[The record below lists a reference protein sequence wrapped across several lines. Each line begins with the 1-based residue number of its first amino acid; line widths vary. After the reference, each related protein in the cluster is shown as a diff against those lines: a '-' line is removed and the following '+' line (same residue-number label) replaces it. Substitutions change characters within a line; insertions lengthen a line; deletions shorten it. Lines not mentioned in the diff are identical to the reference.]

1 MRKAIG
7 AVLRRHKPGEQM
19 MHKTASMKRLCCGG
33 VVAGILL
40 VMIGFFGQKAQ
51 RDGADIPGGAVID
64 FILHTGT
71 WLMVLGIVLLIS
83 SFILGNM
90 AMFHKAKPE
99 HFLPYLLIVP
109 ALVFLI
115 VFTLYPMINL
125 VYLSVFQGNVM
136 RPTKAFLGLK
146 NYNTIFFVK
155 KDFLVA
161 LKNTAVYTGSVVV
174 LLIFFAVVFALWMYK
189 DRRINRFAQ
198 TALFTPHLIAAVSC
212 AYIWSWI
219 MDQNSYGLLNSLLKM
234 LGLPMLRWLESSDTA
249 MMSIVIVNV
258 WKSIGYYAL
267 IVLSAM
273 KSIPLEIYEAAEL
286 DNTPPLKRFFKITL
300 PMLSPQLF
308 FLLITI
314 TINSFKVFDSIN
326 VMTEGGPGTSTEV
339 ISRYIYDYA
348 FIRSNTLGIGAAAG
362 VVMMVILML
371 LTLVYFR
378 GLENKVHYQ

>member
-1 MRKAIG
+1 MRSASARRNACYAGMVLGIVL
-7 AVLRRHKPGEQM
+7 AV
-19 MHKTASMKRLCCGG
+19 
-33 VVAGILL
+33 V
-40 VMIGFFGQKAQ
+40 GFFGNKILS
-51 RDGADIPGGAVID
+51 DGADIPGGAVVD
-64 FILHTGT
+64 FLCNAGI
-71 WLMVLGIVLLIS
+71 WLMALGAVILTGSFVLGNAAL
-83 SFILGNM
+83 FGN
-90 AMFHKAKPE
+90 ARLSNYF
-99 HFLPYLLIVP
+99 PYLLIIP
-109 ALVFLI
+109 AMVFLI
-115 VFTLYPMINL
+115 LFTLYPMINL
-125 VYLSVFQGNVM
+125 VYLSLFQGNVM
-136 RPTKAFLGLK
+136 RPTKAFVGLK

-155 KDFLVA
+155 QDFLVA
-161 LKNTAVYTGSVVV
+161 LKNTAVYTVSVVV
-174 LLIFFAVVFALWMYK
+174 LLIFFAIVFALWMYK

-198 TALFTPHLIAAVSC
+198 TAIFTPHLIAAVSC

-219 MDQNSYGLLNSLLKM
+219 MDHNSYGLLNSLLKM
-234 LGLPMLRWLESSDTA
+234 LGLPMLRWLESTDTA
-249 MMSIVIVNV
+249 MMSVVIVNV

-273 KSIPLEIYEAAEL
+273 KSIPIEIYEAADL
-286 DNTPPLKRFFKITL
+286 DNTPAVKRFFKITL

-314 TINSFKVFDSIN
+314 TIGSFKVFDSIN

-362 VVMMVILML
+362 VVMMIILML